1 MPRAYAAIA
10 LLLVAIFSTS
20 PVARGQSTEDAYK
33 AERGIAVD
41 FFRQQKLLEAL
52 PLFEDLAKKNP
63 DDAGVLAGLGICLV
77 HHAATLA
84 DADAAMKER
93 VRARAVLVRAKQ
105 LGSTNGVMLNLLDII
120 PLDGSIRHDP
130 NPEVD
135 KALQAGEAAFGRRDF
150 DEAIK
155 NYSRALELDPKNYA
169 SVLFI
174 GDSYFALKNFP
185 KALEWYDRAIALNPN
200 GETAYRYEADM
211 LTKNGEMEKARTR
224 AIQAVVADPYN
235 AIPWRGLQQWAT
247 VNKLQLHTV
256 HINTHSNIN
265 PNSNGEAS
273 GKSGTS
279 ITLDLSPLTPGGNAW
294 IVYAGARANWRQK
307 KFQETYPLESQYR
320 HSLAEETEAL
330 TAAAGVLE
338 ETVAKTN
345 VKPTDADLLLL
356 QSITAA
362 KVLEPYILFNA
373 ADQGIAKDY
382 PAYRETHRAQLEEY
396 LSRFVVPPAPA
407 PTEP

>member
-1 MPRAYAAIA
+1 MPRAYAVIA
-10 LLLVAIFSTS
+10 LLLVSIFSLS
-20 PVARGQSTEDAYK
+20 PVLRGQSTEDVYK
-33 AERGIAVD
+33 VERGIAMD
-41 FFRQQKLLEAL
+41 FFRQQELLQAL

-93 VRARAVLVRAKQ
+93 VRARAVLMRAKQ

-135 KALQAGEAAFGRRDF
+135 KAFQAGEVAFGKRDF

-155 NYSRALELDPKNYA
+155 NYSTALELDPKNYP

-211 LTKNGEMEKARTR
+211 LTKNGELEKARTR
-224 AIQAVVADPYN
+224 AIQAVVAEPYS

-247 VNKLQLHTV
+247 VNKLQLHAV
-256 HINTHSNIN
+256 HINTHNNID
-265 PNSNGEAS
+265 AT
-273 GKSGTS
+273 GKSGTN
-279 ITLDLSPLTPGGNAW
+279 ITLDLSSLAPGGNAW

-307 KFQETYPLESQYR
+307 KFQETYPLEPQYR
-320 HSLAEETEAL
+320 HSLAEEAEAL
-330 TAAAGVLE
+330 SAAASVLG
-338 ETVAKTN
+338 ETSAKTSG
-345 VKPTDADLLLL
+345 KPADADLLLL
-356 QSITAA
+356 QTIAAA
-362 KVLEPYILFNA
+362 KMLEPYILFNA

-382 PAYRETHRAQLEEY
+382 PVYRETHRAQLEEY
-396 LSRFVVPPAPA
+396 LSRFVVPPAPTK
-407 PTEP
+407 P

>member
-1 MPRAYAAIA
+1 MPRVHAAIA
-10 LLLVAIFSTS
+10 LLFVSIFSMS
-20 PVARGQSTEDAYK
+20 PALWGQSTEDAYK
-33 AERGIAVD
+33 AERGIAMD
-41 FFRQQKLLEAL
+41 YFRQQKMQEAL

-63 DDAGVLAGLGICLV
+63 DDAGVLTGLGICLV
-77 HHAATLA
+77 RHSGTLA
-84 DADAAMKER
+84 DVDAGMKER
-93 VRARAVLVRAKQ
+93 VRARAVMTRAKQ
-105 LGSTNGVMLNLLDII
+105 LGSTNGVMLNLLDLI
-120 PLDGSIRHDP
+120 PLDGSVGHDP

-135 KALQAGEAAFGRRDF
+135 KAFQAGETAFAKRDF

-155 NYSRALELDPKNYA
+155 NYSKALELDPKNYS

-235 AIPWRGLQQWAT
+235 AIPWRGLQQWASA
-247 VNKLQLHTV
+247 NKLRLHAV
-256 HINTHSNIN
+256 HINTHSNIDAN
-265 PNSNGEAS
+265 
-273 GKSGTS
+273 GKSGTNV
-279 ITLDLSPLTPGGNAW
+279 TLDLSSLAPGGNAW

-307 KFQETYPLESQYR
+307 KFQETYPLEPQYR
-320 HSLAEETEAL
+320 HSLAEEADAL
-330 TAAAGVLE
+330 SAAASVLE
-338 ETVAKTN
+338 ESSAKGTG
-345 VKPTDADLLLL
+345 KPADADLLLL
-356 QSITAA
+356 QTIAEA
-362 KVLEPYILFNA
+362 KMLEPYILFNA

-396 LSRFVVPPAPA
+396 LSSFVAPPAPTK
-407 PTEP
+407 P

>member
-10 LLLVAIFSTS
+10 LLLVSIFSLS
-20 PVARGQSTEDAYK
+20 PVLRGQSTEDVYK
-33 AERGIAVD
+33 VERGIAMD
-41 FFRQQKLLEAL
+41 FFRQQELLQAL

-93 VRARAVLVRAKQ
+93 VRARAVLMRAKQ

-135 KALQAGEAAFGRRDF
+135 KAFQAGEVAFGKRDF

-155 NYSRALELDPKNYA
+155 NYSTALELDPKNYP

-211 LTKNGEMEKARTR
+211 LTKNGELEKARTR
-224 AIQAVVADPYN
+224 AIQAVVAEPYS

-247 VNKLQLHTV
+247 VNKLQLHAV
-256 HINTHSNIN
+256 HINTHNNID
-265 PNSNGEAS
+265 AT
-273 GKSGTS
+273 GKSGTN
-279 ITLDLSPLTPGGNAW
+279 ITLDLSSLAPGGNAW

-307 KFQETYPLESQYR
+307 KFQETYPLEPQYR
-320 HSLAEETEAL
+320 HSLAEEAEAL
-330 TAAAGVLE
+330 SAAASVLG
-338 ETVAKTN
+338 ETSAKTSG
-345 VKPTDADLLLL
+345 KPADADLLLL
-356 QSITAA
+356 QTIAAA
-362 KVLEPYILFNA
+362 KMLEPYILFNA

-382 PAYRETHRAQLEEY
+382 PVYRETHRAQLEEY
-396 LSRFVVPPAPA
+396 LSRFVVPPAPTK
-407 PTEP
+407 P

>member
-1 MPRAYAAIA
+1 M
-10 LLLVAIFSTS
+10 
-20 PVARGQSTEDAYK
+20 
-33 AERGIAVD
+33 D
-41 FFRQQKLLEAL
+41 FFRQQELLQAL

-93 VRARAVLVRAKQ
+93 VRARAVLMRAKQ

-135 KALQAGEAAFGRRDF
+135 KAFQAGEVAFGKRDF

-155 NYSRALELDPKNYA
+155 NYSTALELDPKNYP

-247 VNKLQLHTV
+247 VNKLQLHAV
-256 HINTHSNIN
+256 HINTHNNID
-265 PNSNGEAS
+265 AT
-273 GKSGTS
+273 GKSGTN
-279 ITLDLSPLTPGGNAW
+279 ITLDLSSLAPGGNAW

-307 KFQETYPLESQYR
+307 KFQETYPLEPQYR
-320 HSLAEETEAL
+320 HSLAEEAEAL
-330 TAAAGVLE
+330 SAAASVLG
-338 ETVAKTN
+338 ETSAKTSG
-345 VKPTDADLLLL
+345 KPADADLLLL
-356 QSITAA
+356 QTIAAA
-362 KVLEPYILFNA
+362 KMLEPYILFNA

-382 PAYRETHRAQLEEY
+382 PVYRETHRAQLEEY
-396 LSRFVVPPAPA
+396 LSRFVVPPAPTK
-407 PTEP
+407 P